1 MWLAVFDFQHER
13 DRPEFSD
20 RMEKHDK
27 TYDKTKGD
35 DKFFMRNP
43 TLYKIGM
50 TNSCFHPKL
59 FVQWCVYAI
68 IHAIWVYYI
77 NFYSLN
83 LFAFGWNS
91 PVDSDGN

>member
-1 MWLAVFDFQHER
+1 MWFAVMDQQHER

-50 TNSCFHPKL
+50 TNSCFGEKIM
-59 FVQWCVYAI
+59 VQWLVYAI
-68 IHAIWVYYI
+68 MHAFFIYYVC
-77 NFYSLN
+77 FYSLE
-83 LFAFGWNS
+83 LFSFGWNS
-91 PVDSDGN
+91 PTASDGQ